1 MSSLLKVAC
10 CVALAVPLS
19 GQAQPRT
26 EGHESLAD
34 ELGRATEPSQAS
46 ASTPQKNPFESEQDI
61 QAGDDSFQTH
71 CSYCH
76 GAFGE
81 GGRGADLTTGLYR
94 YGGSDAELFRTILNG
109 IPGSEMAPARVDEDD
124 LWRIVAFVKRL
135 GLATPEEVP
144 GDPAAGEVVYDR
156 IGCASCHIING
167 EGGILGPE
175 LTDVGR
181 RRGLSFLEESILKP
195 EADLPTNYRGTRLLT
210 IAGQEVVGIQLN
222 EDDYSIQIRDI
233 SGNPRSFLKHN
244 LKRIQRDNPSLMPDY
259 RSILSAK
266 QLEDLVAYLASLK
279 GAQ

>member
-1 MSSLLKVAC
+1 MSTLLKLSC
-10 CVALAVPLS
+10 CAALTASLW
-19 GQAQPRT
+19 AQVQPKT

-34 ELGRATEPSQAS
+34 ELGRATEPGQAS

-94 YGGSDAELFRTILNG
+94 YGGSDVDLFRTILNG
-109 IPGSEMAPARVDEDD
+109 IPGSEMAPARVKEDD

-135 GLATPEEVP
+135 GLAMPEEVP
-144 GDPAAGEVVYDR
+144 GDPAAGKVVYER
-156 IGCASCHIING
+156 IGCSSCHIIHG

-175 LTDVGR
+175 LTDIGR
-181 RRGLSFLEESILKP
+181 RRGLSFLEESILNP

-244 LKRIQRDNPSLMPDY
+244 LTRVQRDKPSLMPDY
-259 RSILSAK
+259 RSILSAN

-279 GAQ
+279 GTQ